1 LTTAGTTIDPDGSL
15 NGFNSIR
22 AMAISRGPYITSH
35 TLYLGTTNGK
45 IYRLYN
51 PRNAL
56 PADPI
61 VDITPSATL
70 GWIAGSNV
78 QSIAVNPNN
87 DDEVMAVVSNYGA
100 INIWWTN
107 NAKSATPTWRNAEG
121 NLGLPSIRSCMIVV
135 KKDISN
141 NPVTEYY
148 VGTSIGLYSAVNIG
162 PTLIGGGSPTWQRE
176 GGSVLNF
183 AVVQSLAYRPVDNVM
198 VLGTH
203 GNGMYYTFLG
213 TPNYNPNQNTGV
225 IDPINNDKNFIK
237 AVFPT
242 VTPNIVEYKIG
253 NLTTIRKISV
263 QLFSM
268 NGQLVMQNETTYQ
281 DGSIDISKINSGA
294 YILSIYSDNRKY
306 RHLQKI
312 VRQ

>member
-1 LTTAGTTIDPDGSL
+1 MLDPNTG
-15 NGFNSIR
+15 
-22 AMAISRGPYITSH
+22 A
-35 TLYLGTTNGK
+35 TLQEGR
-45 IYRLYN
+45 IFRFDN
-51 PRNAL
+51 PRNAAATAT
-56 PADPI
+56 P
-61 VDITPSATL
+61 VNITPPGL
-70 GWIAGSNV
+70 IGNV
-78 QSIAVNPNN
+78 QDIAVNPNN
-87 DDEVMAVVSNYGA
+87 DDEIMAVVSNYSTVS
-100 INIWWTN
+100 IWWTN
-107 NAKSATPTWRNAEG
+107 NAKSASPTWRNAEG
-121 NLGLPSIRSCMIVV
+121 NLTLPSVRSCMIVV
-135 KKDISN
+135 KKDASN

-148 VGTSIGLYSAVNIG
+148 VGTSVGLYSAVNIG

-176 GGSVLNF
+176 GGSILNF

-213 TPNYNPNQNTGV
+213 TPNYNPNQSTGV
-225 IDPINNDKNFIK
+225 IDPINNDKNFIR

-242 VTPNIVEYKIG
+242 LTNNIVEYRIG

-268 NGQLVMQNETTYQ
+268 NGQLIIQNETIYQ
-281 DGSIDISKINSGA
+281 DGSIDISKLNRGA

-312 VRQ
+312 VKQ